1 MQKTEMTRENL
12 ITFAMKRIDAKIR
25 HYVREGRI
33 RECDAEDVGQEV
45 IVTVLEKLNEYD
57 AKHEACEKTFINSVV
72 KNAFRF
78 YFSNRRLLKNQTC
91 SDIDTLPEEE
101 EPKTNDVSGGELSEL
116 DHIYLKLDLA
126 TVREQLTEKQQEVFD
141 LMATHSPS
149 DIAKVLNLSVRIVC
163 NRIEEIREIAKKTF
177 NCE

>member
-12 ITFAMKRIDAKIR
+12 IAFAMKRIDAKVR

-45 IVTVLEKLNEYD
+45 IVTVLEKLNEYNE
-57 AKHEACEKTFINSVV
+57 KHDACEKTFINSVV

-91 SDIDTLPEEE
+91 SDIDALSEEE

-116 DHIYLKLDLA
+116 DRIYLKLDLA
-126 TVREQLTEKQQEVFD
+126 AVREQLSENQQEVFD
-141 LMATHSPS
+141 LMGSHSIT
-149 DIAKVLNLSVRIVC
+149 DMAKVLEVSVGTIF
-163 NRIEEIREIAKKTF
+163 NRIEEIRLIAQPLL
-177 NCE
+177 EP

>member
-12 ITFAMKRIDAKIR
+12 ITFAMKRIDAKVR

-78 YFSNRRLLKNQTC
+78 YFSNRRWLKNQTC
-91 SDIDTLPEEE
+91 SDIDALSEEE
-101 EPKTNDVSGGELSEL
+101 EPKTNDVSSGELSEL
-116 DHIYLKLDLA
+116 DRIYLKLDLA
-126 TVREQLTEKQQEVFD
+126 TVRKQLTEKQQEVFD
-141 LMATHSPS
+141 LMATHSIT
-149 DIAKVLNLSVRIVC
+149 DMAKFLEVSVGTIF
-163 NRIEEIREIAKKTF
+163 NRIEEIRLIAQPLL
-177 NCE
+177 EP